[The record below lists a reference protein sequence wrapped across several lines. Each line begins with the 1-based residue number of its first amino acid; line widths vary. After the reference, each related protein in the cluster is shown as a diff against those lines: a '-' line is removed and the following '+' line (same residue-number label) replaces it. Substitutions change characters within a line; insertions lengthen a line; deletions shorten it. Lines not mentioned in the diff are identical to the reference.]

1 MPKTVTGAARRSIA
15 STIALQSA
23 IKRKTNSTWRIA
35 RRASMF
41 TRKLDPT
48 YTAKEKQDME
58 SMTEEQRKAYRKE
71 KVRKPKIRSLRLIS
85 DSTFLRGRC
94 GCVKVVRKSLE
105 REAAKLRIP
114 VTPECKGG
122 PFCIGISDSAQAIL
136 QHFLISYVQD
146 AGRAAADVRKSLGTS
161 KRIDG
166 SLMRLGFE
174 STNERLFPPLAPRSI
189 FQPEA
194 KKAKKMQL
202 TEQEQEATQGLKG
215 LEKVQAV
222 KKLRAKASSEKQ

>member
-1 MPKTVTGAARRSIA
+1 MPKRITGAARRSVA

-48 YTAKEKQDME
+48 YTAKEKQDLE
-58 SMTEEQRKAYRKE
+58 KMTEEQRKTYRKQKMKNP
-71 KVRKPKIRSLRLIS
+71 KVRSLRLIS
-85 DSTFLRGRC
+85 DTTFRVATAAACR
-94 GCVKVVRKSLE
+94 VVRKSLE

-114 VTPECKGG
+114 ITPECKGG
-122 PFCIGISDSAQAIL
+122 PFCVGISDSAQAIL
-136 QHFLISYVQD
+136 QHFLVSYVQD

-174 STNERLFPPLAPRSI
+174 STNERLFPPLAPRAI

-194 KKAKKMQL
+194 RRPKKMQL

-215 LEKVQAV
+215 LAKVQAV
-222 KKLRAKASSEKQ
+222 KKMRAKAKE